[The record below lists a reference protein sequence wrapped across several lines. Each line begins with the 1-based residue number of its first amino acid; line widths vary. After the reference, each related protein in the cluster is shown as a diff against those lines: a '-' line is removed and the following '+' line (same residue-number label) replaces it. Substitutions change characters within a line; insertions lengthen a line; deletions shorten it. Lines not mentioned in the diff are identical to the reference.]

1 VKGPIDGIDSKII
14 SYLQK
19 DGRMAFTHIGKE
31 LNIAESTVRARVQR
45 LIKENIIQIVAV
57 ANPLKL
63 GFAVAG
69 NIKIQVESQKLR
81 QILKQLKTIKEF
93 WYIALATGSQDID
106 IDFHVK
112 SLDDL
117 RSLLFDKVNSIDG
130 VIRTETSIVVHF
142 EKRQYDWGTALE
154 ENNVEI
160 DR

>member
-1 VKGPIDGIDSKII
+1 VKEQIDRNDSKII
-14 SYLQK
+14 SYLQQ
-19 DGRMAFTHIGKE
+19 DGRMAFTQIGKE
-31 LNIAESTVRARVQR
+31 MNIAESTVRARVQR
-45 LIKENIIQIVAV
+45 LIEDKIIQIVAV

-69 NIKIQVESQKLR
+69 NMKIQVENKKLK
-81 QILKQLKTIKEF
+81 QILKQLKKIKAF

-106 IDFHVK
+106 IDFHVR

-117 RSLLFDKVNSIDG
+117 RTLIFDKINNIDG

-154 ENNVEI
+154 EDNVVI
-160 DR
+160 K

>member
-1 VKGPIDGIDSKII
+1 MKEPIDGIDSKII

-31 LNIAESTVRARVQR
+31 LNIAESTIRARVQR

-69 NIKIQVESQKLR
+69 NMKIQAESKKLK

-106 IDFHVK
+106 IDFHVR

-130 VIRTETSIVVHF
+130 VIRTETSIVVHY

-154 ENNVEI
+154 ENNVKTE
-160 DR
+160 

>member
-1 VKGPIDGIDSKII
+1 VKEQIDGIDSKII
-14 SYLQK
+14 SYLQQN
-19 DGRMAFTHIGKE
+19 GRMAFTHIGKE

-45 LIKENIIQIVAV
+45 LIREEIIQIVAV

-69 NIKIQVESQKLR
+69 NMKIQAESKKLK
-81 QILKQLKTIKEF
+81 QILEQLKEIQAF

-106 IDFHVK
+106 IDFHVR

-117 RSLLFDKVNSIDG
+117 KSLIFDKVNNIDG
-130 VIRTETSIVVHF
+130 VIRTETSIVVHY

-154 ENNVEI
+154 EHNDKSE
-160 DR
+160 